1 MAKILLLGGTGF
13 IGSYI
18 TKRFLKDGHT
28 VTSIDNMSK
37 YGSIEYDF
45 FSDKNFKMVKK
56 DIRSTTIEDYKGY
69 DYVFCLAALI
79 GGIGYLQK
87 IPYQIAKVNSEI
99 LFHAIDCTREAS
111 PNATFVFFSSSM
123 IYQKATSTIS
133 EKEAYDQKI
142 PTIAYGLQKLFG
154 EVVVTSAHREF
165 GLNYVIVRPFNVV
178 GGGEPPK
185 LDSKKKLI
193 PGSAHVVPDFVFK
206 ALKKESPFEI
216 MGDGKQVRTLTHV
229 EDFADAIGL
238 IVSKGVKNEDFNI
251 CGDNMVSVGDLAK
264 RTWEIVN
271 PKVQFPGFKHLDA
284 PRDDVRF
291 RVANTEKAR
300 HVLGWKPKRTTDDII
315 RDSLKTVKASL

>member
-1 MAKILLLGGTGF
+1 MLLGGTGF

-18 TKRFLKDGHT
+18 TRRLLKDGHKI
-28 VTSIDNMSK
+28 TSIDNMSK
-37 YGSIEYDF
+37 YGDVNYDF
-45 FSDKNFKMVKK
+45 SGDKNFKMIKK
-56 DIRSTTIEDYKGY
+56 DIRATTPEDYKGY

-99 LFHAIDCTREAS
+99 LFRAIDCTKEAS
-111 PNATFVFFSSSM
+111 PKAIFVFFSSSM
-123 IYQKATSTIS
+123 IYQKASSTIS
-133 EKEAYDQKI
+133 EKDAYDQQI
-142 PTIAYGLQKLFG
+142 PTIVYGLQKLFG
-154 EVVVTSAHREF
+154 ELVVTSAYKEF

-185 LDSKKKLI
+185 LDSKKALI
-193 PGSAHVVPDFVFK
+193 PGSAHVVPDFIFK

-238 IVSKGVKNEDFNI
+238 IVSKGVKNDDFNI
-251 CGDNMVSVGDLAK
+251 CGDNTVSVEELAK
-264 RTWEIVN
+264 RSWKIVN
-271 PKVQFPGFKHLDA
+271 PTAPFPGFRHLDA
-284 PRDDVRF
+284 PKDDVRF

-300 HVLGWKPKRTTDDII
+300 NVLGWKPKRTTDDII
-315 RDSLKTVKASL
+315 RDSMKTVKASL